1 MEDVF
6 EKLWTE
12 SNLNKSDE
20 KLKQVCKKII
30 ETYLLVQEV
39 SNIRITCPYPEC
51 SIREEDLTFDIKYLF
66 VDKECSIQINYSSDS
81 EACQR
86 NIPDSMGIQ

>member
-6 EKLWTE
+6 EKIWTE

-20 KLKQVCKKII
+20 KLKQVCKKTI
-30 ETYLLVQEV
+30 ETYLLAQEV
-39 SNIRITCPYPEC
+39 SNIRIVGPYPEC
-51 SIREEDLTFDIKYLF
+51 STREEDLTFDIRYLF
-66 VDKECSIQINYSSDS
+66 VDKECFMQINYSSDS

-86 NIPDSMGIQ
+86 NIPDSIGIQ